1 MANLIYICDTLATL
15 VTQPHW
21 PCRGDPS
28 LRKNTINGPQK
39 IITCFWE
46 YFKVCG
52 NNMAHKSKVADTPLS
67 FTLHTHYTQLK
78 CVTAFITTF
87 FITIN
92 NGLAF

>member
-1 MANLIYICDTLATL
+1 
-15 VTQPHW
+15 
-21 PCRGDPS
+21 
-28 LRKNTINGPQK
+28 
-39 IITCFWE
+39 
-46 YFKVCG
+46 
-52 NNMAHKSKVADTPLS
+52 MAHESKIADTPLS